1 MFLDDNVITREEK
14 NAPPELAKTLVNSA
28 EQIMQVTAGHFKRKN
43 RVEVI
48 PLVKYSQP
56 ESSANEATRFY
67 KRKSG
72 SVYGKLKYK
81 YLGKR
86 SEGNRFIR
94 NTDL

>member
-1 MFLDDNVITREEK
+1 MFLDDNVITRQER
-14 NAPPELAKTLVNSA
+14 NTPSELAKTFVNSA
-28 EQIMQVTAGHFKRKN
+28 GQIMQVTVAHLKRKN

-67 KRKSG
+67 KRKAG

>member
-1 MFLDDNVITREEK
+1 MFLDDNVVTREEK
-14 NAPPELAKTLVNSA
+14 NVQPELAKTVVNSA
-28 EQIMQVTAGHFKRKN
+28 EQIMQVTAERLKRKN
-43 RVEVI
+43 KVEVVS
-48 PLVKYSQP
+48 LVKYSQP

-67 KRKSG
+67 KRKAG
-72 SVYGKLKYK
+72 SVYGRLKYK